1 MRLNKKEIENK
12 LRQLQNWQLQGKAIG
27 AEFQFSDFPEAI
39 RFVNRVAD
47 VAEALNHHP
56 DICIYYNRVVISVYT
71 HSEDGIT
78 EKDFTLAEQINQ
90 LLQQ

>member
-12 LRQLQNWQLQGKAIG
+12 LRQLPNWQMQGKAIG
-27 AEFQFSDFPEAI
+27 AEFLFSDFPEAI

-56 DICIYYNRVVISVYT
+56 NICIYYNRVVISVYT